1 MVSVLLEV
9 DTDEGL
15 VGLGEAAAYPSA
27 DIIEAV
33 LRSIEPLVLGETA
46 FNIERIMKRIN
57 IVGTWHHVAATSP
70 AIAAVEMAP
79 VGLGGQGKQPASR
92 EPVRRS
98 PATRWSTSL
107 SRPLDA

>member
-33 LRSIEPLVLGETA
+33 LRSIEPLVLGETV

-70 AIAAVEMAP
+70 AIAAVEMA
-79 VGLGGQGKQPASR
+79 LWTWWARQ
-92 EPVRRS
+92 
-98 PATRWSTSL
+98 ATSQS
-107 SRPLDA
+107 